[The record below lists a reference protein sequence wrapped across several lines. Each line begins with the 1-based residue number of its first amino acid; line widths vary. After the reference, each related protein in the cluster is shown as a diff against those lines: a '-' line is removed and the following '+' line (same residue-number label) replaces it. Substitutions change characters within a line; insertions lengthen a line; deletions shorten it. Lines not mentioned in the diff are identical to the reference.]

1 MDRAKFFA
9 GLRSRDS
16 GVFGTS
22 LSQAQVDGTEAIL
35 DACIRHNVTDPHHVA
50 NVLAQVYHETGAHM
64 LGIKETV
71 MPGHKDKNPSDA
83 VVKSRLETAWKAG
96 KLPWVKTPYWRDG
109 AFGRGP
115 IMLTHWSN
123 YEKFARRLG
132 VPLRQKPELALDPKI
147 GADIAVIG
155 MAEGM
160 FTGKKLAGYS
170 FPAALDAI
178 PAHNPRRIVNG
189 QDGTDAAVARY
200 HRAFHRALITAGFG
214 ERQSPEDPVEP
225 IVVTVPPQAD
235 EPLPPLT
242 ETPKQPS
249 GWLAALA
256 NFITLIFTRRT

>member
-123 YEKFARRLG
+123 YEKFAKRLG

-147 GADIAVIG
+147 GADIAVVG
-155 MAEGM
+155 MSEGM
-160 FTGKKLAGYS
+160 FTGRKLSDYQ

-178 PAHNPRRIVNG
+178 PASNPRRIVNG
-189 QDGTDAAVARY
+189 HDGTDARVAGY
-200 HRAFHRALITAGFG
+200 HRALYRALMAGGFG
-214 ERQSPEDPVEP
+214 QSAVVIHRPPADPQP
-225 IVVTVPPQAD
+225 T
-235 EPLPPLT
+235 LPT
-242 ETPKQPS
+242 ETPKQS
-249 GWLAALA
+249 IGWLRALA
-256 NFITLIFTRRT
+256 NLIVAIFSKRP